1 VTLRKL
7 REGGPGLAGCLK
19 SARAPTRAKLHFTAG
34 RFGRDSVVHIYTSKD
49 YGTLVDL
56 NEARNPLD
64 GTCPEEGISWIETTS
79 SLLFPCLHVAP
90 GRPSYPGSETMPAG
104 HGLRARTRDLFSRGF
119 RQKGFIP
126 LTTYLRSY
134 KVGDYVDV
142 KVNSAVHKGMPFKY
156 YHDKYPLSA

>member
-1 VTLRKL
+1 
-7 REGGPGLAGCLK
+7 LK
-19 SARAPTRAKLHFTAG
+19 SARAHACIENYTSRITGLADARPG
-34 RFGRDSVVHIYTSKD
+34 RVGVVHTSKG
-49 YGTLVDL
+49 YETLVDL
-56 NEARNPLD
+56 NEARNLLN
-64 GTCPEEGISWIETTS
+64 GTCPEEGTSWTEKTS
-79 SLLFPCLHVAP
+79 SLLFPCLYVAP
-90 GRPSYPGSETMPAG
+90 GRPSLPGSETMPAG

-156 YHDKYPLSA
+156 YHDKYPLSD